1 MATLQDVIPF
11 IAVLTV
17 AAVLVGTFFLVGE
30 ELKEDYYT
38 EPSLIKTV
46 AYADQAFNETN
57 NLTVVPGIYK
67 DQFLCWNASAGAST
81 PIATV
86 KNPVNSLHA
95 EGASILNISTYA
107 GADLVNCTV
116 NATDFSS
123 ERYQGINDSTV
134 SVGTFTDWF
143 DVMVVVFAAAI
154 ILGLVFTALV
164 MRRV

>member
-11 IAVLTV
+11 LGVLII

-67 DQFLCWNASAGAST
+67 DQFLCWNASAGTGT
-81 PIATV
+81 PLSYV
-86 KNPVNSLHA
+86 GNPVNSLHA
-95 EGASILNISTYA
+95 EGASILNISSYA
-107 GADLVNCTV
+107 TDTVNCTV

-143 DVMVVVFAAAI
+143 DVMVVVFVAAI
-154 ILGLVFTALV
+154 ILGLVFAVLV